1 MPPNLEFIVDDV
13 EDEWGYEH
21 QPFDFIH
28 ARFLAGAIR
37 DWPRLMKQAFES
49 AQSAIGDGLERY

>member
-1 MPPNLEFIVDDV
+1 VPPNLEFIVDDV

-37 DWPRLMKQAFES
+37 DWPRLMKQAFEFV
-49 AQSAIGDGLERY
+49 QSAIGDGLEGN

>member
-1 MPPNLEFIVDDV
+1 VPPNLEFIVDDV

-28 ARFLAGAIR
+28 ARFLAGAIK
-37 DWPRLMKQAFES
+37 DWPRLLKQAFES
-49 AQSAIGDGLERY
+49 AHYMTRESMERG